1 MQGSGEWLQRDFST
15 VLITPAP
22 HRLLRCPNEAVNA
35 VLPTLPRPVPQF
47 APPASPD
54 HGTNSSKQRLLFL
67 CLASLG
73 IVYGDIGTSPLYA
86 LRECFYG
93 EHAVPPTSANILGVL
108 SLILWALIL
117 IISVKYL
124 ILILRA
130 DNRGEGGIL
139 ALATLVGDIGR
150 RGKALFL
157 LGLFG
162 AALLY
167 ADGMITPAISVLSA
181 VEGLHIATP
190 LFDPYVVPFAV
201 AILIALF
208 LFQSRGTTGIGKVF
222 GPITILWFLALAALG
237 LHQIG
242 RAPEVLGAINPL
254 HGYEFFV
261 NNGSTGFVVLGAV
274 FLAVT
279 GGEALYADIGH
290 FGTAPIRLTWFA
302 VVLPALTLNYFGQ
315 GALLLVEPESAVNP
329 FFRMAPLWALYPMVL
344 LAAAAAV
351 IASQAIIS
359 GAFSL
364 TMQAIQLGCMPRL
377 KVNYTSERVIG
388 QIYVPVVN
396 CALMLSSIALVL
408 GFRTS
413 SHLAAAYG
421 VAITTTMLITTILFY
436 VVARRRWNW
445 PAAVALPVAGFFII
459 IDFAFFSANMLKVA
473 HGGWFPLLVSAAI
486 LFLMLTWRKGRRV
499 LRGRLG
505 DICLPLDAFLPE
517 VRKESIRRVPGTAVY
532 MSGNQFGTPLAL
544 LHNLKH
550 NKVLHE
556 QVVLLTVKTEE
567 VPYLA
572 DPRDRV
578 ALEKLE
584 EGFWRARIHFGFME
598 KPDVPAALET
608 VKESGLRFDIMRTT
622 FFIGR
627 ETILATRKVGLS
639 AWRGSLFAWM
649 TRNAGDVTSYFN
661 LPPNAVVELGARVE
675 V

>member
-1 MQGSGEWLQRDFST
+1 MPDGTGGKS
-15 VLITPAP
+15 
-22 HRLLRCPNEAVNA
+22 RLL
-35 VLPTLPRPVPQF
+35 L
-47 APPASPD
+47 
-54 HGTNSSKQRLLFL
+54 L

-93 EHAVPPTSANILGVL
+93 EHALPPSPANVLGVL
-108 SLILWALIL
+108 SLILWSLIL

-139 ALATLVGDIGR
+139 ALATLVSDVAR
-150 RGKALFL
+150 RGKFLLL

-181 VEGLHIATP
+181 VEGLHVATP
-190 LFDPYVVPFAV
+190 LFDPYVVPV
-201 AILIALF
+201 AIGILVALF
-208 LFQSRGTTGIGKVF
+208 IFQSRGTTGVGRVF
-222 GPITILWFLALAALG
+222 GPVTVLWFVAIALLG
-237 LHQIG
+237 IHQIG
-242 RAPEVLGAINPL
+242 RVPEVLGAINPL
-254 HGYEFFV
+254 QAVQFFSR
-261 NNGSTGFVVLGAV
+261 NGGSGFVVLGAV

-290 FGTAPIRLTWFA
+290 FGTAPIRITWFV

-315 GALLLVEPESAVNP
+315 GALLLRHPEAAANP
-329 FFRMAPLWALYPMVL
+329 FFHMTPAWTLYPMVV
-344 LAAAAAV
+344 LATAAAV

-364 TMQAIQLGCMPRL
+364 TMQAIQLGYMPRL
-377 KVNYTSERVIG
+377 RVNYTSERVIG

-396 CALMLSSIALVL
+396 WALMLSSIGLVL

-436 VVARRRWNW
+436 VVARRRWHW
-445 PAAVALPVAGFFII
+445 PAVFALPAAAFFIS
-459 IDFAFFSANMLKVA
+459 IDLAFFGANMIKVA
-473 HGGWFPLLVSAAI
+473 HGGWFPLLVSTSI

-499 LRGRLG
+499 LGERLG
-505 DICLPLDAFLPE
+505 DICLPLDAFLPS
-517 VRKESIRRVPGTAVY
+517 VKDQGIRRVPGTAVY
-532 MSGNQFGTPLAL
+532 MSGNRFGTPLAL

-550 NKVLHE
+550 NQVLHE
-556 QVVLLTVKTEE
+556 QVVLLTVRTEE
-567 VPYLA
+567 VPFLA
-572 DPRDRV
+572 DARDRV
-578 ALEKLE
+578 SLEKLE
-584 EGFWRARIHFGFME
+584 GGFWRVQVHFGFME
-598 KPDVPAALET
+598 KPDVPSALEG
-608 VKESGLRFDIMRTT
+608 VKEPGLRFNPMRTT
-622 FFIGR
+622 YFIGR
-627 ETILATRKVGLS
+627 ETILATRKLGLS

-649 TRNAGDVTSYFN
+649 TRNAGDVTSYFC
-661 LPPNAVVELGARVE
+661 LPPNGVVELGARVE

>member
-1 MQGSGEWLQRDFST
+1 LNSGPPT
-15 VLITPAP
+15 LIPAVAEAALP
-22 HRLLRCPNEAVNA
+22 PGAAAGATDRRKRLL
-35 VLPTLPRPVPQF
+35 L
-47 APPASPD
+47 
-54 HGTNSSKQRLLFL
+54 L

-93 EHAVPPTSANILGVL
+93 DHAVPPTPANVLGVL
-108 SLILWALIL
+108 SLILWSLIL

-139 ALATLVGDIGR
+139 ALATLVSDVAR

-181 VEGLHIATP
+181 VEGLHVATP
-190 LFDPYVVPFAV
+190 FFDPYVIPA
-201 AILIALF
+201 AIGILIALF
-208 LFQSRGTTGIGKVF
+208 FFQSRGTTGVGKIF
-222 GPITILWFLALAALG
+222 GPVTMLWFLVISLLG
-237 LHQIG
+237 IHQIG
-242 RAPEVLGAINPL
+242 RAPGVLWAINPV
-254 HGYEFFV
+254 HGVEFFV
-261 NNGSTGFVVLGAV
+261 NNGAQGFVVLGAV

-290 FGTAPIRLTWFA
+290 FGTAPIRMTWFA
-302 VVLPALTLNYFGQ
+302 IVLPALTLNYFGQ
-315 GALLLVEPESAVNP
+315 GALLLSDPSAAVNP
-329 FFRMAPLWALYPMVL
+329 FYRMAPAWALYPMVV
-344 LAAAAAV
+344 LATAAAV

-364 TMQAIQLGCMPRL
+364 TMQAIQLGYMPRL
-377 KVNYTSERVIG
+377 KVNYTSARIIG

-396 CALMLSSIALVL
+396 WALMLASIALVL

-436 VVARRRWNW
+436 LVARHRWHW
-445 PAAVALPVAGFFII
+445 PTVAALPVAAIFIT
-459 IDFAFFSANMLKVA
+459 IDLAFFGANMLKVT

-499 LRGRLG
+499 LRTRLG
-505 DICLPLDAFLPE
+505 DICLPLDAFLPSVKAE
-517 VRKESIRRVPGTAVY
+517 TIRRVPGTAVY
-532 MSGNQFGTPLAL
+532 MSGNRLGTPLAL

-550 NKVLHE
+550 NKVLH
-556 QVVLLTVKTEE
+556 QTVVLLTVRTGE

-572 DPRDRV
+572 NARDRV

-584 EGFWRARIHFGFME
+584 EGFWRVQVHFGFME
-598 KPDVPAALET
+598 KPDVPAALES
-608 VKESGLRFDIMRTT
+608 VKEPGLRFDSMRTT
-622 FFIGR
+622 YFIGR
-627 ETILATRKVGLS
+627 ETILATRKLGIS
-639 AWRGSLFAWM
+639 AWRGSVFAWM
-649 TRNAGDVTSYFN
+649 TRNAGDVTSYFC
-661 LPPNAVVELGARVE
+661 LPPNGVVELGARVE

>member
-1 MQGSGEWLQRDFST
+1 LPEGTGGRSR
-15 VLITPAP
+15 LI
-22 HRLLRCPNEAVNA
+22 L
-35 VLPTLPRPVPQF
+35 
-47 APPASPD
+47 
-54 HGTNSSKQRLLFL
+54 L

-93 EHAVPPTSANILGVL
+93 EHALPPSPANVLGVL
-108 SLILWALIL
+108 SLILWSLIL

-139 ALATLVGDIGR
+139 ALATLVTDVVGR
-150 RGKALFL
+150 HGKFLLL

-181 VEGLHIATP
+181 VEGLHVATP
-190 LFDPYVVPFAV
+190 LFDPYVVPV
-201 AILIALF
+201 AIGILIALF
-208 LFQSRGTTGIGKVF
+208 IFQSRGTTGIGRVF
-222 GPITILWFLALAALG
+222 GPVTVLWFLAIAVLG
-237 LHQIG
+237 IHQIG
-242 RAPEVLGAINPL
+242 RVPEVLGAINPL
-254 HGYEFFV
+254 QAIQFFSR
-261 NNGSTGFVVLGAV
+261 NGAQGFVVLGAV

-290 FGTAPIRLTWFA
+290 FGTAPIRITWFA

-315 GALLLVEPESAVNP
+315 GALLLRHPDAAVNP
-329 FFRMAPLWALYPMVL
+329 FFRMAPAWALYPLVL
-344 LAAAAAV
+344 LATAAAV

-364 TMQAIQLGCMPRL
+364 TMQAIQLGYMPRL
-377 KVNYTSERVIG
+377 RVNYTSERVIG

-396 CALMLSSIALVL
+396 WALMLSSIGLVL

-436 VVARRRWNW
+436 VVARRRWHW
-445 PAAVALPVAGFFII
+445 PAVFALPVAAFFIS
-459 IDFAFFSANMLKVA
+459 IDLAFFGANMIKLA
-473 HGGWFPLLVSAAI
+473 HGGWFPLLVSTSI

-499 LRGRLG
+499 LGQRLG
-505 DICLPLDAFLPE
+505 DICLPLDAFLPS
-517 VRKESIRRVPGTAVY
+517 VKDQSIRRVPGVAVY
-532 MSGNQFGTPLAL
+532 MSGNRSGTPLAL

-550 NKVLHE
+550 NKVIHE
-556 QVVLLTVKTEE
+556 QVVLLTVRTAE
-567 VPYLA
+567 VPFLTDA
-572 DPRDRV
+572 RDRV
-578 ALEKLE
+578 SVEKLE
-584 EGFWRARIHFGFME
+584 EGFWRVQVHFGFIE
-598 KPDVPAALET
+598 KPDVPSALEG
-608 VKESGLRFDIMRTT
+608 VKEPGLRFNPMRTT
-622 FFIGR
+622 YFIGR
-627 ETILATRKVGLS
+627 ETILATRKLGLS
-639 AWRGSLFAWM
+639 AWRGSIFAWM
-649 TRNAGDVTSYFN
+649 TRNAGDVTSYFC
-661 LPPNAVVELGARVE
+661 LPPNGVVELGARVE